1 MTKIIQLKNRFQ
13 KLTTDVYIAAAWNF
27 ALIALWP
34 FEKISKSRV
43 RICQSYIR
51 RYLLS
56 NPDIQVSFI
65 TFCEKVLL
73 INRTLSITNPYII
86 DPPIIWLNPDFK
98 DGYASTDELHIL
110 ITKNRDV
117 PAHYLEGITC
127 LANGYWDFI
136 NQPTSSVLL
145 KIHERLFYLRQ
156 YDLISLLGQVAL
168 KYILV
173 SKKLI

>member
-1 MTKIIQLKNRFQ
+1 MTKIIPIGKRKENLR
-13 KLTTDVYIAAAWNF
+13 LESYITAAWHF

-56 NPDIQVSFI
+56 NSDIQTSFV

-73 INRTLSITNPYII
+73 INRTLSITNPFII
-86 DPPIIWLNPDFK
+86 DPPVVWLNPDFE
-98 DGYASTDELHIL
+98 DGYASTEELHRIVK
-110 ITKNRDV
+110 KNRDV
-117 PAHYLEGITC
+117 PAHYLEGISVF
-127 LANGYWDFI
+127 ANGYWEFI

-145 KIHERLFYLRQ
+145 KIHDRLYYLRQ
-156 YDLISLLGQVAL
+156 YGLISILGHVTL

-173 SKKLI
+173 TKKLI